1 MSIIQGKTTR
11 RPRRTKAAVE
21 EAIIE
26 AAREEIME
34 NGFSDAV
41 VSNIVKRAQIEPRV
55 FYLRYKDISDFY
67 ASFVKCYDYWFADLL
82 KDEDLQ
88 NVSADS
94 LKKILTSLLEN
105 LNENSVMLELLRWE
119 IAKGNATTIHTASL
133 RENHTL
139 HLAEE
144 YAGAFKESG
153 IDIVAL
159 ATLLISGIYYLV
171 LHKDRSDFCGIN
183 LDREKDVSRLEN
195 AMSWLVDQ
203 LFTIRKQKDRE
214 QIIADRMRKHG
225 IPEDI
230 IKDCLS

>member
-1 MSIIQGKTTR
+1 MDHIQGKTTR

-26 AAREEIME
+26 AAREEILE

-55 FYLRYKDISDFY
+55 FYLRYKDIGDFY
-67 ASFVKCYDYWFADLL
+67 DTFVKRYDYWFADLL
-82 KDEDLQ
+82 KEEDLQ
-88 NVSADS
+88 NISADS

-119 IAKGNATTIHTASL
+119 IAKGNSTTIHTASL

-144 YAGAFKESG
+144 YANTFKETG

-183 LDREKDVSRLEN
+183 LDKEEDVSRLEN

-203 LFTIRKQKDRE
+203 LFTIRKQKNRE
-214 QIIADRMRKHG
+214 QIIAERMRKHG
-225 IPEDI
+225 ITEDI